1 MSTSVKRRLFLI
13 ISVLCLVTMGGGGY
27 LYARAI
33 ANRHVYRT
41 VPVTRGSLASAVSAT
56 GTLNAVITVQVGSQ
70 VSGQVKE
77 MFVDFNSTVSKGQ
90 IIARINP
97 DLFEAQVNQAKAQ
110 LDGAEA
116 MVLNQQAVIEK
127 TRADLE
133 SSRAALASS
142 HAQTLKSQVAVVDGK
157 RNFGRQHDLLTR
169 SLIAQADE
177 DAAQVQ
183 YDSAVAQYESSAA
196 QERAAGAALRSA
208 EGQLKVADTLLKNLQ
223 AQVAQNEANLAQAKL
238 SLGYTIIRAPVDG
251 VVVARNVDIG
261 QTVAASLQA
270 PVLFVI
276 AQDLSKMQVDTNVD
290 EADVGRVQVGQQATF
305 TVDAFPGRTFR
316 GAITQVRKA
325 AQILQNV
332 VTYDVV
338 VSADNSD
345 LKLLPGMTANIKV
358 VTDQRDGVLQVPNA
372 ALRFRPPGVEADAPR
387 NPSEPPRGPAAPT
400 GEARPG
406 GERRPPSE
414 GRPAGART
422 AADAAPRRGGGQ
434 PGRVWV
440 LGDDAKP
447 RPVAVQ
453 LGISDGTR
461 SEVLAGPLTEQSQV
475 IISTGGPSDRNS
487 RTGSEPRLRF

>member
-1 MSTSVKRRLFLI
+1 
-13 ISVLCLVTMGGGGY
+13 
-27 LYARAI
+27 
-33 ANRHVYRT
+33 
-41 VPVTRGSLASAVSAT
+41 
-56 GTLNAVITVQVGSQ
+56 
-70 VSGQVKE
+70 
-77 MFVDFNSTVSKGQ
+77 
-90 IIARINP
+90 
-97 DLFEAQVNQAKAQ
+97 
-110 LDGAEA
+110 
-116 MVLNQQAVIEK
+116 
-127 TRADLE
+127 
-133 SSRAALASS
+133 
-142 HAQTLKSQVAVVDGK
+142 
-157 RNFGRQHDLLTR
+157 
-169 SLIAQADE
+169 
-177 DAAQVQ
+177 
-183 YDSAVAQYESSAA
+183 
-196 QERAAGAALRSA
+196 
-208 EGQLKVADTLLKNLQ
+208 
-223 AQVAQNEANLAQAKL
+223 
-238 SLGYTIIRAPVDG
+238 VDG
-251 VVVARNVDIG
+251 VVVARNVDVG

-387 NPSEPPRGPAAPT
+387 NPSEPPRGPGAPT

-406 GERRPPSE
+406 GDRRPPSE

-422 AADAAPRRGGGQ
+422 AADAPPRRGGGQ

-440 LGDDAKP
+440 MGDDGKP

-475 IISTGGPSDRNS
+475 IVSTGGPGSS
-487 RTGSEPRLRF
+487 RSASEPRLRF